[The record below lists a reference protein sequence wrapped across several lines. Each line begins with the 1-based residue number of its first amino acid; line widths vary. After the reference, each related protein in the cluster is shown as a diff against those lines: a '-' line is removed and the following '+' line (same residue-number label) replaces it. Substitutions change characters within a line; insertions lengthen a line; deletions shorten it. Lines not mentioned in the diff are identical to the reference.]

1 MKNIDAHQL
10 EMAASLYKAY
20 VDGHT
25 ISQER
30 IPASLEKNRA
40 YSVQHA
46 VTVKKTSNG
55 EEELKGYKISLTS
68 KETQQLFQ
76 SETPLFGALTTSA
89 LSNGIIDL
97 TSMSSPL
104 IEIELIFIAKEDL
117 SAADDVQAL
126 LEKTQVAPGIEVPDS
141 RFDDWFPKISLGQVI
156 ADSAVAG
163 KIIAGAPLDNI
174 TYAQLEKL
182 PGKLTLNGVEI
193 AAGHSSEVLDHP
205 VHALKWLVNELAE
218 HGLTVKKGMSISSGT
233 FILPK
238 TLERGLY
245 EASYGELGSVTLT
258 VR

>member
-1 MKNIDAHQL
+1 MKTIDLQHS
-10 EMAASLYKAY
+10 EMATALYEAY
-20 VDGHT
+20 IEGHT
-25 ISQER
+25 ISKER

-46 VTVKKTSNG
+46 VTSKKTNDN

-76 SETPLFGALTTSA
+76 SETPLYGALTTSA
-89 LSNGIIDL
+89 LSDGIIDL
-97 TSMSSPL
+97 NSTSSPL

-117 SAADDVQAL
+117 SAADDVHAL

-163 KIIAGAPLDNI
+163 KIIAGTPLDNV

-182 PGKLTLNGVEI
+182 PGKLTLNGEEI
-193 AAGHSSEVLDHP
+193 AASDSSEVLDHP
-205 VHALKWLVNELAE
+205 VNAVKWLVNELAG

>member
-1 MKNIDAHQL
+1 MKNIDSNQT
-10 EMAASLYKAY
+10 EMAAALYEAY
-20 VDGHT
+20 IEGHT
-25 ISQER
+25 IPKER
-30 IPASLEKNRA
+30 ISASLDKSRA

-46 VTVKKTSNG
+46 VTAYKTNG
-55 EEELKGYKISLTS
+55 GREDLKGYKISLTS

-89 LSNGIIDL
+89 LSDGIIDL
-97 TSMSSPL
+97 DSMSSPL

-117 SAADDVQAL
+117 SAADNVHAL

-163 KIIAGAPLDNI
+163 KIISGTPLDNI
-174 TYAQLEKL
+174 TYDQLEKL
-182 PGKLTLNGVEI
+182 PGKLTLNGEEI
-193 AAGHSSEVLDHP
+193 AANDSSEVLDHP
-205 VHALKWLVNELAE
+205 INAIKWLVNELAG
-218 HGLTVKKGMSISSGT
+218 HGLAVKKGMSISSGT

-238 TLERGLY
+238 TLEKGLY